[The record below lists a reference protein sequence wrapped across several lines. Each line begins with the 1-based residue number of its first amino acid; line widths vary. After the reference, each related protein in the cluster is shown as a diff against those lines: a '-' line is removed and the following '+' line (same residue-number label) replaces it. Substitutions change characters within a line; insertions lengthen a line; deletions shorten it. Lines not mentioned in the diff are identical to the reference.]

1 MSGTSLD
8 GIDVAIIDITGS
20 GYKAK
25 INVLTSHSVPYPRKI
40 REALLAVSNT
50 STITGDISRLNFLL
64 GELYA
69 EALEETAERAAIP
82 LDSIRLVGCHG
93 QTIFHEG
100 QAAQFLGRKVTST
113 LQIGE
118 SSVISERLG
127 IDVISNFRERDIAA
141 GGKGAPLVPYLDY
154 LLMRHRGRG
163 RVAVNIGGI
172 ANLTAIPP
180 NSNTDRVI
188 AFDTGPGNMVI
199 DQLVSRISC
208 GNQTFDRDGLIAA
221 SGIIDPK
228 LLAKLLRD
236 KYYRQKPPK
245 TAGREQ
251 FGAEFVSKLL
261 DTELNSEDLV
271 ATATALTAESIAL
284 GVRNFVLPEMRVDEV
299 FVSGG
304 GTHNPTLMRMLNKAL
319 GEIPVKDT
327 SEVGLDV
334 DAKEAIAFA
343 VMAYETANTRP
354 SNVPAATGAK
364 RPVVLGKITPNG
376 NGSNGTSRNG
386 GAAVQHKSK
395 SARPSPVARGVN
407 TKVNTPKAKAAAR
420 RLRRSGLERGVDARV
435 AQHEHVAAGS
445 GRKAPKHP
453 DRGFKA
459 TGARGRVERSAINIA
474 AECKRADEGKNRK
487 RGRNNESGP
496 LVMRRG
502 ERDWHQIRRPVLA

>member
-8 GIDVAIIDITGS
+8 GIDVAIIDISGS
-20 GYKAK
+20 GFKAK

-40 REALLAVSNT
+40 REALLAMSNA

-69 EALEETAERAAIP
+69 EALEEAAERGQIP
-82 LDSIRLVGCHG
+82 LNTIKLIGCHG

-100 QAAQFLGRKVTST
+100 QSTQYLGKKVAST

-118 SSVISERLG
+118 SSIISERTG

-154 LLMRHRGRG
+154 MLMRHRGRG

-180 NSNTDRVI
+180 NTNTDRVI

-199 DQLVSRISC
+199 DQLVSRITSSS
-208 GNQTFDRDGLIAA
+208 QTYDRDGAIAA
-221 SGIIDPK
+221 SGEIDAK

-236 KYYRQKPPK
+236 KYFRAKPPK

-251 FGAEFVSKLL
+251 YGSEYVSKLL
-261 DTELNSEDLV
+261 DTELSSEDLI

-304 GTHNPTLMRMLNKAL
+304 GTHNPTLMRMLRKAMD
-319 GEIPVKDT
+319 PVPVMEST
-327 SEVGLDV
+327 EVGLDV

-343 VMAYETANTRP
+343 VMAYETVHARP
-354 SNVPAATGAK
+354 SNVPMATGAK
-364 RPVVLGKITPNG
+364 RSVILGKLTQSGPERNGNTNGAVNG
-376 NGSNGTSRNG
+376 NGHAAAGSAMHKTKTRVTNVSR
-386 GAAVQHKSK
+386 AHLA
-395 SARPSPVARGVN
+395 
-407 TKVNTPKAKAAAR
+407 PKAKAAAR
-420 RLRRSGLERGVDARV
+420 
-435 AQHEHVAAGS
+435 
-445 GRKAPKHP
+445 
-453 DRGFKA
+453 
-459 TGARGRVERSAINIA
+459 
-474 AECKRADEGKNRK
+474 
-487 RGRNNESGP
+487 
-496 LVMRRG
+496 
-502 ERDWHQIRRPVLA
+502 